1 MIGTPS
7 KVGKTKQRRHT
18 QIPTMKKK
26 EKRDKKLVEEDTHD
40 IRSMGGNVIGAKCQ
54 RERRTTLEKRRSV
67 SRSSRMLEVL
77 VVTSNM
83 YSLSR
88 GW

>member
-26 EKRDKKLVEEDTHD
+26 EKRDKKLVKEDTLYE
-40 IRSMGGNVIGAKCQ
+40 N
-54 RERRTTLEKRRSV
+54 
-67 SRSSRMLEVL
+67 
-77 VVTSNM
+77 
-83 YSLSR
+83 
-88 GW
+88 